1 MIGGLVMNDVIRD
14 VDVLKN
20 AIIAFEEGASDE
32 KRMALNS
39 LASLLEE
46 KEQVLKDYDKW
57 ADEQAAKWDAQIQM
71 ERGSIYV

>member
-1 MIGGLVMNDVIRD
+1 MNEVIRD
-14 VDVLKN
+14 VEVLKN
-20 AIIAFEEGASDE
+20 AMIAFAEGASDE

>member
-1 MIGGLVMNDVIRD
+1 MNDIIHD
-14 VDVLKN
+14 VEVLKN
-20 AIIAFEEGASDE
+20 AVIAFAEGASDE

>member
-1 MIGGLVMNDVIRD
+1 LIGGLVMNDVIRD

>member
-1 MIGGLVMNDVIRD
+1 MNDVIRD

-39 LASLLEE
+39 LSSLLEE

>member
-1 MIGGLVMNDVIRD
+1 MNDVIRD

-39 LASLLEE
+39 LSSLLEE
-46 KEQVLKDYDKW
+46 RASSERLRQVG
-57 ADEQAAKWDAQIQM
+57 
-71 ERGSIYV
+71 R

>member
-1 MIGGLVMNDVIRD
+1 MNDVIRD

-20 AIIAFEEGASDE
+20 ALIAFEEGASDE

>member
-1 MIGGLVMNDVIRD
+1 MNDVIRD